1 MLIYRANSAASVSNL
16 KFFGTENELQG
27 ELISMRRSSGASNC
41 TQKKLSNSSAL
52 SRTPKIWEC
61 LIYIYI
67 YIELMCKWYK
77 NLECI
82 PWQISV
88 RPNSPH
94 VSSMNGNRRQGS
106 KISNNSDGNQTSFKN
121 NNSKRNVRI
130 RVISS
135 NTSESRPS
143 WYKSM
148 KMRRLST
155 ATGSTRI
162 ETKANLGNRLLRWF
176 LIIFL
181 NFVEKVI

>member
-1 MLIYRANSAASVSNL
+1 M
-16 KFFGTENELQG
+16 F
-27 ELISMRRSSGASNC
+27 
-41 TQKKLSNSSAL
+41 
-52 SRTPKIWEC
+52 
-61 LIYIYI
+61 
-67 YIELMCKWYK
+67 KWYK
-77 NLECI
+77 NLEYI

-94 VSSMNGNRRQGS
+94 VSSMNGS
-106 KISNNSDGNQTSFKN
+106 KRHSSKSNNDSDGNQTSFKN

-162 ETKANLGNRLLRWF
+162 ETKSNLGNRLLRYF
-176 LIIFL
+176 LVFFSKFFGKSNSNYETFTFILDISETYKMHWPSDTDRLDRQFFL
-181 NFVEKVI
+181 QFQTNK

>member
-1 MLIYRANSAASVSNL
+1 MYA
-16 KFFGTENELQG
+16 
-27 ELISMRRSSGASNC
+27 
-41 TQKKLSNSSAL
+41 KKLWA
-52 SRTPKIWEC
+52 C
-61 LIYIYI
+61 VMYIYLKSWSI
-67 YIELMCKWYK
+67 VKCYE

-82 PWQISV
+82 PWHISV

-94 VSSMNGNRRQGS
+94 VSSMNGS
-106 KISNNSDGNQTSFKN
+106 KRHSSKSNNDSDGNQTSFKN

-155 ATGSTRI
+155 ATGSTHI
-162 ETKANLGNRLLRWF
+162 EAKSNLGNRLLRYF
-176 LIIFL
+176 LVILL
-181 NFVEKVI
+181 NFVENVMKLIRLLHAY

>member
-1 MLIYRANSAASVSNL
+1 MSFKGNWSVWEDLQEHQTVHKRSFQIHLQYHVRRKNMRIFYL
-16 KFFGTENELQG
+16 YILEIKFK
-27 ELISMRRSSGASNC
+27 C
-41 TQKKLSNSSAL
+41 
-52 SRTPKIWEC
+52 
-61 LIYIYI
+61 
-67 YIELMCKWYK
+67 YK
-77 NLECI
+77 DLEYI

-94 VSSMNGNRRQGS
+94 VSSMNGSKRQGS
-106 KISNNSDGNQTSFKN
+106 KISNKSDGNQTSFKN

-162 ETKANLGNRLLRWF
+162 EPKSNLGNRLLRYF
-176 LIIFL
+176 RVFFL
-181 NFVEKVI
+181 NFLERVIQITRLLHAY

>member
-1 MLIYRANSAASVSNL
+1 MSFKGNWSVWEDLQEHQTVHKRSFQIHLQYHVRQKNMRIFDLYILRIILVL
-16 KFFGTENELQG
+16 KF
-27 ELISMRRSSGASNC
+27 
-41 TQKKLSNSSAL
+41 
-52 SRTPKIWEC
+52 EC
-61 LIYIYI
+61 
-67 YIELMCKWYK
+67 YK
-77 NLECI
+77 NLEYI

-94 VSSMNGNRRQGS
+94 VSSMNGSKRQGS

-162 ETKANLGNRLLRWF
+162 ETKSNLGNRLLRWF

-181 NFVEKVI
+181 HFVEKLIQLKRLLHVY